1 MLRKTVI
8 AAAVLLSFTS
18 MGRVENAR
26 AGRFDISGNYIPTC
40 QYYYDWRICH

>member
-18 MGRVENAR
+18 MGRIENAH

-40 QYYYDWRICH
+40 HYYYDWRICH